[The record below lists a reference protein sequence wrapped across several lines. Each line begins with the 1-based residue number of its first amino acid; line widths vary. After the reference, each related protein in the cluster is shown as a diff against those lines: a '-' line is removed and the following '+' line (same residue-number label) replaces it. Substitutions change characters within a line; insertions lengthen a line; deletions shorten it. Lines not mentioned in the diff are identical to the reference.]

1 MFYVEN
7 VYVWFVVEAF
17 ILNLIYMRKLLFF
30 LSVVVAFTSC
40 TSDYSENCENS
51 NDETV
56 LSEYNPNRR
65 SFSEAVEIAQNS
77 IKILQGNTNVS
88 RGSEPA
94 RTLNF
99 DSGVKAICQ
108 TVSRSTSSTSNNDTL
123 LYIFNFN
130 DEQGFAVVSASRQ
143 TEGLIA
149 VTESGSYDPAVSTGN
164 PGFEM
169 YMNTAKA
176 YVEYKDKTSVT
187 KDGTMQSRSDNRMYK
202 PVYDTVYYQ
211 KIEPKVSVRWG
222 QEGITGQFFSNKIA
236 GCGNIA
242 MAQIISYFKYPS
254 TLTLTFPER
263 DVNYTTLDW
272 TAICKH
278 IYTNFDAN
286 RDDADKQI
294 GTLTR
299 QLSVLSKSQY
309 YDNATGTDITE
320 SRKCMQSLGY
330 NVGSITNYN
339 QILADNGATDPDVG
353 YPLAYALANGEL
365 IYMRGGNSDGE
376 GHVWVVD
383 GCFYVKALH
392 RMMCTYD
399 GTNWFVAQ
407 ELGTERTC
415 HNHINWGWDGAQN
428 GYFESSILNA
438 YNAFQK
444 DPEYY
449 FLANGQNADF
459 YDNAKYFCV
468 WH

>member
-1 MFYVEN
+1 
-7 VYVWFVVEAF
+7 
-17 ILNLIYMRKLLFF
+17 MRKLLFF

-294 GTLTR
+294 GRLAR
-299 QLSVLSKSQY
+299 QLGKISNSTY
-309 YDNATGTDITE
+309 YSDNQTGTRSDSTIYTL
-320 SRKCMQSLGY
+320 QFIGY
-330 NVGSITNYN
+330 NVSQWIDYNYV
-339 QILADNGATDPDVG
+339 LTDNGATNPDVG
-353 YPLAYALANGEL
+353 YALANSLSSGKL
-365 IYMRGGNSDGE
+365 ILMIGQKSNLA
-376 GHVWVVD
+376 GHSWVID
-383 GCFYVKALH
+383 GCLYVKALH
-392 RMMCTYD
+392 RIMCTYD

-415 HNHINWGWDGAQN
+415 HNHINWGWDGVLN
-428 GYFESSILNA
+428 GYFLSSVLNA
-438 YNAFQK
+438 KNPVQNDPDYIPYYGNK
-444 DPEYY
+444 DLNYY
-449 FLANGQNADF
+449 KNV
-459 YDNAKYFCV
+459 KYCTV

>member
-1 MFYVEN
+1 
-7 VYVWFVVEAF
+7 
-17 ILNLIYMRKLLFF
+17 MRKLLFF

-222 QEGITGQFFSNKIA
+222 QEGVMGQYCPNGVSGCSNTA
-236 GCGNIA
+236 A
-242 MAQIISYFKYPS
+242 AQIMSYFKYPNS
-254 TLTLTFPER
+254 LELTFDEK
-263 DVNYTTLDW
+263 DVNLTALNWTEIVNRTYTY
-272 TAICKH
+272 
-278 IYTNFDAN
+278 YTYM
-286 RDDADKQI
+286 DDVNKQI
-294 GTLTR
+294 GRLVR
-299 QLSVLSKSQY
+299 QIGELSGSKYYSYENPDNNCTETSFKNSRNTMLSL
-309 YDNATGTDITE
+309 N
-320 SRKCMQSLGY
+320 Y

-339 QILADNGATDPDVG
+339 QILTDNGATNPDVG
-353 YPLAYALANGEL
+353 YPLAYALASGKL
-365 IYMRGGNSDGE
+365 IYMKGGNSNGE
-376 GHVWVVD
+376 GHAWVVD

-428 GYFESSILNA
+428 GYFESTILNA
-438 YNAFQK
+438 YNVLQK
-444 DPEYY
+444 DSGLFSLEEGQDASFYKDVQY
-449 FLANGQNADF
+449 FT
-459 YDNAKYFCV
+459 V